1 MTCWF
6 VLPAGVDD
14 PAAPSGGNVY
24 DRRVSA
30 GLGLRDV
37 LVPGAWPHPDGAARA
52 CLDQALD
59 AVPDGAP
66 VLIDGLVACAVP
78 EVVARHA
85 ERLKVAVLV
94 HLPLAAET
102 GLPAEVAARL
112 DAAEGRCLRAVSAVI
127 ATSPAAAAHLTEHH
141 GLPPVHVVPPGVDRS
156 PVAPGTDGVS
166 RLLTVASI
174 TPRKGHDVLIKAL
187 TTVSDRPW
195 TCSVVGPAP
204 DPRYAASTRRAT
216 GSCADRFEWT
226 GPLSGDAL
234 ARQYSA
240 ADLFVLAS
248 RAETYGMVVTEALA
262 RGIPVM
268 AGAAPDALGTGGLL
282 LPSGDVPAWSAA
294 LRRWFE
300 DADLRTRLREAASAR
315 RAELSTWDET
325 VTGVGVVLASLRA

>member
-37 LVPGAWPHPDGAARA
+37 LVPGAWPHPDDNARA
-52 CLDQALD
+52 RLDRALH
-59 AVPDGAP
+59 AVPDGAV
-66 VLIDGLVACAVP
+66 VLIDGLVACGVP
-78 EVVARHA
+78 EVVAPHA

-94 HLPLAAET
+94 HLPLAEET

-112 DAAEGRCLRAVSAVI
+112 DAAEGRCLRAAAAVI
-127 ATSPAAAAHLTEHH
+127 ATSPAAGTRLAEHH
-141 GLPPVHVVPPGVDRS
+141 GLSPVHVVPPGVDRAAL
-156 PVAPGTDGVS
+156 APGTDGVS

-187 TTVSDRPW
+187 TAVSDHPW
-195 TCSVVGPAP
+195 TCAVVGPAP
-204 DPRYAASTRRAT
+204 DSAYSTAVRESA

-234 ARQYSA
+234 ERQYAA

-262 RGIPVM
+262 RGVPVM
-268 AGAAPDALGTGGLL
+268 ASAAPDALGTGGLL
-282 LPSGDVPAWSAA
+282 LPGGDVPAWSAA

-300 DADLRTRLREAASAR
+300 DADLRVRLRAAAAAR

>member
-14 PAAPSGGNVY
+14 PAAPSGGNAY

-30 GLGLRDV
+30 GSGLRDV
-37 LVPGAWPHPDGAARA
+37 LVPGTWPHPDDNARA
-52 CLDQALD
+52 ALD
-59 AVPDGAP
+59 RALRAVPDGAV
-66 VLIDGLVACAVP
+66 VLIDGLVACGVP
-78 EVVARHA
+78 EVVVPHT

-112 DAAEGRCLRAVSAVI
+112 DAAEGRCLRAVAAVI
-127 ATSPAAAAHLTEHH
+127 ATSPAAATRLAEHH
-141 GLPPVHVVPPGVDRS
+141 GLSRVHVVPPGVDRTA
-156 PVAPGTDGVS
+156 VAPGTDGVS

-187 TTVSDRPW
+187 TAVSDHPW
-195 TCSVVGPAP
+195 TCAVVGPAP
-204 DPRYAASTRRAT
+204 DPAYSAAVRESA

-234 ARQYSA
+234 ERRYSA

-268 AGAAPDALGTGGLL
+268 ASAVPDALGTGGLL
-282 LPSGDVPAWSAA
+282 LPGGDVPAWSAA

-300 DADLRTRLREAASAR
+300 DADLRARLRAAASAR

>member
-30 GLGLRDV
+30 GSGLRDV
-37 LVPGAWPHPDGAARA
+37 LVPGTWPDPDDNARA
-52 CLDQALD
+52 RLDRALH
-59 AVPDGAP
+59 AVPDGGV
-66 VLIDGLVACAVP
+66 VLIDGLVACGVP
-78 EVVARHA
+78 EVVVPHA

-94 HLPLAAET
+94 HLPLAEET
-102 GLPAEVAARL
+102 GLPADVAARL
-112 DAAEGRCLRAVSAVI
+112 DAAEGRCLRAVAAVI
-127 ATSPAAAAHLTEHH
+127 ATSPAAATRLAEHH
-141 GLPPVHVVPPGVDRS
+141 GLSSVHVVPPGVDRAAA
-156 PVAPGTDGVS
+156 APGTDGVS

-174 TPRKGHDVLIKAL
+174 TPRKGQDVLIKAL
-187 TTVSDRPW
+187 TAVSGHSW
-195 TCSVVGPAP
+195 TCAVVGPAP
-204 DPRYAASTRRAT
+204 DRRYSTALRESA

-226 GPLSGDAL
+226 GPLAGDAL
-234 ARQYSA
+234 ERQYAA

-268 AGAAPDALGTGGLL
+268 ASAVPDALGTGGLL
-282 LPSGDVPAWSAA
+282 LPGGDVPAWSAA

-300 DADLRTRLREAASAR
+300 DADLRARLRAAAAAR